1 MASISSSTLREEA
14 PGGSSCTTTCH
25 CPRASRS
32 MVQRRA
38 HAHRA
43 AAVGVGFAHLGARR
57 DDLAAAGEVRA
68 LDVFHHSGQLSSG
81 SRISAI
87 AAFATSV
94 RLWLGISV
102 AMPTAMPEA
111 PFSSTTGR
119 RAGSTC
125 GSCMLPS

>member
-1 MASISSSTLREEA
+1 MIWPPPGKSGPLMYFITPAS
-14 PGGSSCTTTCH
+14 
-25 CPRASRS
+25 
-32 MVQRRA
+32 VN
-38 HAHRA
+38 
-43 AAVGVGFAHLGARR
+43 
-57 DDLAAAGEVRA
+57 
-68 LDVFHHSGQLSSG
+68 SG